1 MKKKK
6 RKKNVLELKKEK
18 IKNSTY
24 RDSKRKKTEIPTSI
38 NAIYAGHG
46 EVPNYTR
53 TGQK

>member
-6 RKKNVLELKKEK
+6 KEK
-18 IKNSTY
+18 CARIK
-24 RDSKRKKTEIPTSI
+24 KRKNQEFYIQGFKKKKTEIPTSI